1 MDGLTPLHLAAY
13 NGDKHFATVLLD
25 NGGQAMVDL
34 STSRQQTALHLAT
47 WQGHW
52 SLVELLVQHNANV
65 GLVNDKGDTALHI
78 AIAESLEQQ
87 PTEPTLQCRQDSPL
101 IYAIWQKLA
110 RQGARTELALA
121 CFLVS
126 MDRSCKLL
134 EQFRNNKDQT
144 PLDLLE
150 GTPQAALLANL
161 LRSYK
166 YQGHSTQLE
175 IENNPATSHFEPASS
190 GTNVT
195 PVTRDNANEKSF
207 EYAIRSRLTEGA
219 YSNVEELL
227 EDADKSKAGV
237 DVRREFP
244 EIYPSGVNA
253 RILIS
258 RETYLHVAACQGW
271 DELCALIL
279 DTDMTSVHAKDNN
292 GNTPLHYAAFGNQME
307 IIQHLLAYGAAINAV
322 NDSKCSALHV
332 AVNKRAENGVG
343 MLLFHACHVNLQNAH
358 GNTALHE
365 AIERNKLEIITM
377 LTDQLTVDLT
387 LRNDL
392 GCNVLHLAALKG
404 NADAMEFLVLC
415 PQFAINTQ
423 LVDVKI
429 KEDGFAPLHLAAL
442 NGHREVANILLSLP
456 GRRAKVDLRNNR
468 RQTPLH
474 LATSQGHW
482 SLVELLVHH
491 NADLGSTDEDGNTV
505 LHIAIAKSTNQ
516 QSAVPTS
523 ESSRDSPLIYA
534 IWQNLA
540 EQGAKTQLALACFLI
555 SVDKSGT
562 LLEKARNN
570 QKKTPLD
577 LLEGT
582 PQATLLADLLRSYK
596 YQSHS
601 TQLEI
606 ENNPSTSYVE
616 PPTYRIDNI
625 SQSEGLRGAK
635 KNVAG
640 SGDAA
645 ECRNSSGIIADAKQ
659 ENRIDPSSSVTLVGC
674 ARRGHTV
681 VKTQALQDGQ
691 LATGEGSIANPED
704 RSKDSLEGKRKEEIV
719 DREKEKDKERLCYLE
734 TRVADLEKANTC
746 SICMER
752 RRNVAFLC
760 GHRACEHCAA
770 PLKTCHMCR
779 KRITKKI
786 NLC

>member
-332 AVNKRAENGVG
+332 AVNNQHVQCVRV
-343 MLLFHACHVNLQNAH
+343 LLRFHCDVNLQDSCDD
-358 GNTALHE
+358 TALHD
-365 AIERNKLEIITM
+365 AIEEDALDVIDALCICDR
-377 LTDQLTVDLT
+377 VDFT
-387 LRNDL
+387 LRNKEDFNIL
-392 GCNVLHLAALKG
+392 HHAARKGNAHAMERLVARARHLVDVKKKDGFAALHLAALKG
-404 NADAMEFLVLC
+404 
-415 PQFAINTQ
+415 
-423 LVDVKI
+423 
-429 KEDGFAPLHLAAL
+429 
-442 NGHREVANILLSLP
+442 HREVAAILLSQN
-456 GRRAKVDLRNNR
+456 GGRAKVDLRNNL

-474 LATSQGHW
+474 LATLKGHW

-491 NADLGSTDEDGNTV
+491 NADVGSTDDDGDTV
-505 LHIAIAKSTNQ
+505 LHIAIAKSPNQ
-516 QSAVPTS
+516 QTAVPTS